1 MNNVTLEYLIT
12 VHQFQQIK
20 MSHSIHMLS
29 IQIDTKS
36 LEQHQIV
43 LFCNVFFH
51 YVFLRLLDTLV
62 YILVS
67 RKGKHVFQE
76 KSTAMTSS
84 SPGIVHPFFFTSSND
99 EDDEGEEHDSSDSQ
113 HLLSYLL
120 VCL

>member
-1 MNNVTLEYLIT
+1 M
-12 VHQFQQIK
+12 
-20 MSHSIHMLS
+20 
-29 IQIDTKS
+29 
-36 LEQHQIV
+36 
-43 LFCNVFFH
+43 
-51 YVFLRLLDTLV
+51 

-99 EDDEGEEHDSSDSQ
+99 EDDEGEEDDSSDSQ

-120 VCL
+120 VCLWGRGMIDGLRLSRVKV